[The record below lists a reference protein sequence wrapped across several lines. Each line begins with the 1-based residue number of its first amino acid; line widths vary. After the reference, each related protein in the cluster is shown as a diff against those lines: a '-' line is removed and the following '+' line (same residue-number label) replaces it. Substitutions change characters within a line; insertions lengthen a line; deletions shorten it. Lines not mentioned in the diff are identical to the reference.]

1 MWDPCLGPVELT
13 EEEIKATLK
22 TKDLEKF
29 QEDEIV
35 STFDRRGLIIGV
47 KKDGSTCLLGDNGRC
62 KQ

>member
-1 MWDPCLGPVELT
+1 MELT
-13 EEEIKATLK
+13 EEEIEATLK
-22 TKDLEKF
+22 AKDLEKF